1 MKLPKALDETHPPLA
16 AANDAANEIN
26 ATIASLKASTAIA
39 VQRINANRPELGNVD
54 TNAARAIS
62 GQPLLPEILSDY
74 QLVDKNRIE
83 LSKLE
88 NARHMATANV
98 QREKSAASI
107 KLCAEVAPHHTALV
121 KDMASALSAFQL
133 SHTKYVD
140 FLSGLED
147 TGASN
152 TSLNPVW
159 PGTGHPRDA
168 SGLYHWTFK
177 EMRENGHITMKDIP
191 ESVR

>member
-16 AANDAANEIN
+16 AANDTVNKIN
-26 ATIASLKASTAIA
+26 ARTAALKASTAMAI
-39 VQRINANRPELGNVD
+39 QRIDANQPEKGNVEI
-54 TNAARAIS
+54 NAARAIS
-62 GQPLLPEILSDY
+62 GQPLLPEILPDY
-74 QLVDKNRIE
+74 QQVDKNRIE

-98 QREKSAASI
+98 QREKSAASN

-140 FLSGLED
+140 FLSALED

-159 PGTGHPRDA
+159 PGVGHPRDT

-177 EMRENGHITMKDIP
+177 EMRENGHISMNDIP
-191 ESVR
+191 KAVR